1 MRCAQRA
8 QPLSALLECLY
19 RKAFASRRRPHD
31 EIERYTNWT
40 GMLRQ
45 RQAGLDVSVEGHS
58 ADAIR
63 VW

>member
-1 MRCAQRA
+1 MGS
-8 QPLSALLECLY
+8 SA
-19 RKAFASRRRPHD
+19 D
-31 EIERYTNWT
+31 INWT

-45 RQAGLDVSVEGHS
+45 RQAGLNVPIEGHS